1 MIFLF
6 KFEYFLFS
14 QNKKPT
20 IRAKF
25 VHFLQLDDDHRIQ
38 FWIEGSKLNFCDC
51 SRCELDFSKKKRYPY
66 CEIDNRAIKAR
77 PKNSLRARRI
87 NRESPCLIGKEND
100 KGKAELSFRL
110 LRGTDPHR
118 NITPLVFP
126 VLSRSAMTTRHRIRQ
141 ETATC
146 LTSSHGHG
154 LMDRPAEGRKGILKR
169 KQASACT
176 DRKSVV

>member
-1 MIFLF
+1 LTF
-6 KFEYFLFS
+6 
-14 QNKKPT
+14 P
-20 IRAKF
+20 
-25 VHFLQLDDDHRIQ
+25 
-38 FWIEGSKLNFCDC
+38 
-51 SRCELDFSKKKRYPY
+51 KKKRYPY

-154 LMDRPAEGRKGILKR
+154 LMDRPAEGRKRILKR

-176 DRKSVV
+176 RTRLRRVKHDTDGGYQSEARPCPLSNILKQQRHKSKHPLAPRRLL